1 MNYVCR
7 LITDMKIYPILL
19 ISFKSADIIQLTR
32 HNTFSV
38 EEMQMIQM
46 KYISPS
52 SDYGTL

>member
-32 HNTFSV
+32 HNPFSV

-52 SDYGTL
+52 SDYGAL